1 MYSFLV
7 TYPPAPY
14 SSYSPRRPTASGWLA
29 QRCLLGLLPLGGGPL
44 LPAARA
50 QVLLDEVSTTFV
62 LRLETTYRY
71 AQGRVQVICAI
82 LWLQ

>member
-14 SSYSPRRPTASGWLA
+14 SFYSPRHPTAGGWLA
-29 QRCLLGLLPLGGGPL
+29 QRCLLGLLPLGGRPL

-50 QVLLDEVSTTFV
+50 QVLLDEVNTTCA
-62 LRLETTYRY
+62 LRMETTYRY

-82 LWLQ
+82 LWLK